1 MNEVCHGPS
10 GVCDGDNWGRG
21 GLRILCPIEDDEKN
35 FFGDSS
41 FEAPKVELKGSLRR
55 VRDDFK
61 DNGMPFSVSYS
72 PAGLSNNISD

>member
-1 MNEVCHGPS
+1 MNEVCHGLS
-10 GVCDGDNWGRG
+10 GVCDGDNWGQG
-21 GLRILCPIEDDEKN
+21 NLWILCPIEDDEKN

-41 FEAPKVELKGSLRR
+41 FEAHKVKLNGSLRR
-55 VRDDFK
+55 VVDDCE